1 MSGSRNCSYLP
12 SAILQPHSSCF
23 AFAQDFEQDAFGFQ
37 QKVEDIDRRL
47 GTVFIQA
54 FDDASDLE
62 HAFKLLDMFG
72 SLLER
77 PVIAADAADK
87 YSVLISMFSRALD
100 HARLIYSRHIQT
112 ELKLGSPPVH
122 KNMPPVAGALCWA
135 RELRA
140 RIQVPFDQFR
150 RIPHLCV
157 SVPAKLLY
165 DHLDSFSLINLIFF
179 LWYQEKLY
187 ADWSQTVSEKSQ
199 YSLTQPL
206 IRRDPETKLV
216 TVNFDP
222 QLVLVLREVSYLS
235 GSRLGA
241 IPPPAAEIYSSKE
254 SYRQLAANLELMVNR
269 YNKVL
274 KTVLEVEYPLIQE
287 QLRLNL
293 GMGKGE
299 LSDVP
304 MVLMLL
310 AESRGCS
317 CTVDCWGVWDHIS
330 MVMDDVHDLEQRI
343 QKAKNN
349 VEEIQTI
356 VGSWASPIFVR
367 RDCRTESLLSLED
380 CQDRL
385 EQRYS
390 LVRESGQR
398 IHLLVKDRL
407 SPAVFQS
414 VFFFFQ
420 ENQSLLLAD
429 PASDIWKAYV
439 DYVDEIVLDGFF
451 TAIEC
456 SLKYLLE
463 NTDPKAGLAPLFEVQ
478 LDLVIPDL
486 IFQPSLDPGTKD
498 GFYDMVEGL
507 LNDIYRI
514 SSLVPRLAEH
524 SGFLHYQ
531 VRGCGAP
538 SCWWQ

>member
-1 MSGSRNCSYLP
+1 MGQHRNVLR
-12 SAILQPHSSCF
+12 LHEDF
-23 AFAQDFEQDAFGFQ
+23 ATLRWLKDFEQDAFGFQ

-112 ELKLGSPPVH
+112 ELKLG
-122 KNMPPVAGALCWA
+122 G
-135 RELRA
+135 
-140 RIQVPFDQFR
+140 
-150 RIPHLCV
+150 
-157 SVPAKLLY
+157 
-165 DHLDSFSLINLIFF
+165 
-179 LWYQEKLY
+179 YQEKLY

-199 YSLTQPL
+199 YNLTQPL

-293 GMGKGE
+293 GTGKGE

-367 RDCRTESLLSLED
+367 RDCKTESLLSLED

-385 EQRYS
+385 ERRYS

-486 IFQPSLDPGTKD
+486 IFQPSLDPGTND
-498 GFYDMVEGL
+498 GLYDMVEGL

>member
-1 MSGSRNCSYLP
+1 MGQHRNVLR
-12 SAILQPHSSCF
+12 LHEDF
-23 AFAQDFEQDAFGFQ
+23 ATLRWLKDFEQDAFGFQ

-112 ELKLGSPPVH
+112 ELKLG
-122 KNMPPVAGALCWA
+122 G
-135 RELRA
+135 
-140 RIQVPFDQFR
+140 
-150 RIPHLCV
+150 
-157 SVPAKLLY
+157 
-165 DHLDSFSLINLIFF
+165 
-179 LWYQEKLY
+179 YQEKLY

-199 YSLTQPL
+199 YNLTQPL

-293 GMGKGE
+293 GTGKGE

-367 RDCRTESLLSLED
+367 RDCKTESLLSLED

-385 EQRYS
+385 ERRYS

-398 IHLLVKDRL
+398 IHLLVK
-407 SPAVFQS
+407 
-414 VFFFFQ
+414 

-486 IFQPSLDPGTKD
+486 IFQPSLDPGTND
-498 GFYDMVEGL
+498 GFYNLVEGL

>member
-1 MSGSRNCSYLP
+1 MGQHRNVLR
-12 SAILQPHSSCF
+12 LHEDF
-23 AFAQDFEQDAFGFQ
+23 ATLRWLKDFEQDAFGFQ

-112 ELKLGSPPVH
+112 ELKLG
-122 KNMPPVAGALCWA
+122 G
-135 RELRA
+135 
-140 RIQVPFDQFR
+140 
-150 RIPHLCV
+150 
-157 SVPAKLLY
+157 
-165 DHLDSFSLINLIFF
+165 
-179 LWYQEKLY
+179 YQEKLY

-199 YSLTQPL
+199 YNLTQPL
-206 IRRDPETKLV
+206 IC
-216 TVNFDP
+216 
-222 QLVLVLREVSYLS
+222 
-235 GSRLGA
+235 
-241 IPPPAAEIYSSKE
+241 
-254 SYRQLAANLELMVNR
+254 
-269 YNKVL
+269 
-274 KTVLEVEYPLIQE
+274 
-287 QLRLNL
+287 RLNL
-293 GMGKGE
+293 GTGKGE

-367 RDCRTESLLSLED
+367 RDCKTESLLSLED

-385 EQRYS
+385 ERRYS

-486 IFQPSLDPGTKD
+486 IFQPSLDPGTND

>member
-1 MSGSRNCSYLP
+1 MMELLERVESSYIPAFKTMLMDVEAALTEAQDVRLHLMPLKCRLEDIERVEFSEVKPFLLPLLHVVCLIWVTSKHYNMPVRIVVLLQEICNLLIEQALVYLSPEDLLKGDMEESLGKVRMVLGILNTFKEAFEERREKLHTYYEPGQEVREWDFNSTMVFVRLDTFLKRLEMVEDLLATALDLMKLEKIEFSGIKGKTLGQQVLDMYEEFQEAYKLFSERTYDCLDLTNM
-12 SAILQPHSSCF
+12 
-23 AFAQDFEQDAFGFQ
+23 DFEQDAFGFQ

-112 ELKLGSPPVH
+112 ELKLG
-122 KNMPPVAGALCWA
+122 
-135 RELRA
+135 
-140 RIQVPFDQFR
+140 
-150 RIPHLCV
+150 
-157 SVPAKLLY
+157 
-165 DHLDSFSLINLIFF
+165 
-179 LWYQEKLY
+179 
-187 ADWSQTVSEKSQ
+187 
-199 YSLTQPL
+199 
-206 IRRDPETKLV
+206 
-216 TVNFDP
+216 
-222 QLVLVLREVSYLS
+222 
-235 GSRLGA
+235 
-241 IPPPAAEIYSSKE
+241 
-254 SYRQLAANLELMVNR
+254 
-269 YNKVL
+269 
-274 KTVLEVEYPLIQE
+274 
-287 QLRLNL
+287 
-293 GMGKGE
+293 
-299 LSDVP
+299 
-304 MVLMLL
+304 
-310 AESRGCS
+310 
-317 CTVDCWGVWDHIS
+317 VWDHIS

-367 RDCRTESLLSLED
+367 RDCKTESLLSLED

-385 EQRYS
+385 ERRYS

-398 IHLLVKDRL
+398 IHLLVK
-407 SPAVFQS
+407 
-414 VFFFFQ
+414 

-486 IFQPSLDPGTKD
+486 IFQPSLDPGTND